1 MIPVLNDMAD
11 MNQKSWWKEMIF
23 LSYLILYRTTWPL
36 WRPMPTTSIAGD

>member
-11 MNQKSWWKEMIF
+11 MNPKSWWKDMIF
-23 LSYLILYRTTWPL
+23 LSYLRLYRTTCPL